1 MTKINPGSKET
12 LTRTEKTKQ
21 KQETALRGGGCSD
34 LTGTACALQPR
45 RHTHQSSG
53 LRGNRPSFSDDKTY
67 AESQQTKWSGQRAVT
82 KSAKDQGKRGLGGAD
97 WRTKQEEPGVRDEA
111 STPWASWPELGPPHF
126 SWKARND
133 PGTVQGTQWYHQ
145 ITLAIWLEW
154 VSNSISTEVTG
165 WMLTPPRYTCHRK
178 RSKSGGKD
186 EECG

>member
-67 AESQQTKWSGQRAVT
+67 AESQPDQVNWPESGDKKR
-82 KSAKDQGKRGLGGAD
+82 KGPGKTGPGGS
-97 WRTKQEEPGVRDEA
+97 RLKDEA
-111 STPWASWPELGPPHF
+111 RR
-126 SWKARND
+126 ARRQRRGQH
-133 PGTVQGTQWYHQ
+133 PVGL
-145 ITLAIWLEW
+145 IA
-154 VSNSISTEVTG
+154 
-165 WMLTPPRYTCHRK
+165 
-178 RSKSGGKD
+178 
-186 EECG
+186 